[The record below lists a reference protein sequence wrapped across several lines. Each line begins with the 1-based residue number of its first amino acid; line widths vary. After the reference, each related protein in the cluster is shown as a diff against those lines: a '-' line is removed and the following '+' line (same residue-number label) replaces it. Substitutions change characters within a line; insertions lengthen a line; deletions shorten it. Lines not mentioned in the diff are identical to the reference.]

1 MTVAKI
7 DSKGNRLF
15 KGERERSDGR
25 YEYRYRDHKGELCSL
40 YANRLQSLR
49 LEEAKVAF
57 KEQKSI
63 LSGLNEL
70 TLNDVYE
77 VWLAGKVALKENTLS
92 GYKYTYDS
100 YVRDSLGK
108 ESIEDIKTADVKAF
122 YIKLKLERSLSTET
136 ICRIQNILF
145 QVFQN
150 AVDSDIIWKNPADR
164 ATKEIKRSH
173 SKHSSTRAGLNEKEA
188 NRLTAFIFESPEL
201 RDWYPIIYV
210 MIHTGLR
217 LGEIVSLRWCDVNL
231 SKHYLEINHT
241 ASYYVKDGEGAR
253 YHFSEGAKTV
263 AGNRRIPFDNSVKEA
278 FEMEREILAR
288 KNIICTQKIDGYTDF
303 VFLNRFGKMFDQRAI
318 NKALT
323 RIVEL
328 YNLSAAQ
335 NIGDEDLT
343 LPHISCHSL
352 RHTYAV
358 ILCERGVNIKV
369 MQMLLGHRD
378 ISTTMDIY
386 TKVSQEYLFEEYA
399 RRMENEIAT

>member
-1 MTVAKI
+1 MPVVKI
-7 DSKGNRLF
+7 DSKGNSLY

-25 YEYRYRDHKGELCSL
+25 YEYRYTNHKGETQSL
-40 YANRLQSLR
+40 YASRLQSLR

-63 LSGLNEL
+63 LYGLKEL

-77 VWLAGKVALKENTLS
+77 VWLVGKVALKYNTIQ

-100 YVRDSLGK
+100 YVRGSLGK

-145 QVFQN
+145 QVFQT
-150 AVDSDIIWKNPADR
+150 AVDSDIIWKNPAAR
-164 ATKEIKRSH
+164 ATKELRRAH
-173 SKHSSTRAGLNEKEA
+173 SKHTSTRVGLNEKEA
-188 NRLTAFIFESPEL
+188 DRLTDFIMKTPEF

-217 LGEIVSLRWCDVNL
+217 LGEIVALRWCDVNF
-231 SKHYLEINHT
+231 SKQYIEINHT
-241 ASYYVKDGEGAR
+241 AAYYAREVEGAR
-253 YHFSEGAKTV
+253 YHFSNEAKTV
-263 AGNRRIPFDNSVKEA
+263 AGSRKIPFESSVRKA
-278 FEMEREILAR
+278 LEMEKEILAR
-288 KNIICTQKIDGYTDF
+288 KNIVCVQEIDGYTDF
-303 VFLNRFGKMFDQRAI
+303 VFLNRFGKMYDPRSI

-323 RIVEL
+323 KIVEM
-328 YNLSAAQ
+328 YNLSVEKNDAELA
-335 NIGDEDLT
+335 
-343 LPHISCHSL
+343 LPHLSCHSL
-352 RHTYAV
+352 RHTYAT
-358 ILCERGVNIKV
+358 ILCERGINIKV

-386 TKVSQEYLFEEYA
+386 TRVSQEYAFEEYA
-399 RRMENEIAT
+399 DKMGCV